1 MEKEVINNEIIEK
14 SLKHLR
20 REDHKNNKTT
30 TVPHQILDNAIITPS
45 IITKNFINNILLEN
59 AAIFPQDLPIQTT
72 IGKKRIGLMW
82 PRGIANLHPASPLLH
97 QYSIDGCPVDCGT
110 NWTQQQIEAAIQ
122 RGPHISAKLPAAR
135 QALIS
140 EAHEKV
146 KGGYATIITYASIKH
161 ALPPKLKIS
170 PVAMIPHKSRLYRC
184 ILDLSFNINYN
195 NVSTINVNSTT
206 TKMAPQKSMATLGT
220 VLGRLINILALN
232 YNPLVPFVFSKADI
246 KDGFWRMVVAA
257 ANAWNFCYTL
267 PPADKT
273 CPIDDIEIVVPHSL
287 QMGWTD
293 SPPYFCSSTETARDI
308 IQWLVDAPTTLPPHP
323 LEHHVC
329 NEAPIQQHQ
338 NTTIS
343 IVEVYVDD
351 FITATNNLNKSNLQH
366 LARAML
372 HGIHSIF
379 PPPSITK
386 HTGEDP
392 ISIKK
397 LSGGEGVFAFQKE
410 ILGWVFDGKNYTLF
424 LTPTKTNKIIN
435 TIKATLKTP
444 SITLHKLQKLVGKL
458 MHASIGIP
466 MGKSLLS
473 PAFAAMR
480 SSPPTITMDGYLAQ
494 CLYDWITLLQSIS
507 SRPTS
512 VLELVQKPSTYI
524 GYVDACGF
532 GAGGVWFSGT
542 SPLKPTV
549 WRILFPKFVIANLVS
564 SKNPTGFITNSD
576 LEMAGL
582 LCQWLVLECIA
593 PASLQHAT
601 AGMFSDNTPTVTWA
615 NKLST
620 STSTLASYLLR
631 ALAIRLHVH
640 KANALTAHE
649 AGKTNTMAD
658 VTSRSS
664 RLKSYTTTKNSFLS
678 LFSSQF
684 PLPQGQCWTEF
695 RLPSKWH
702 SRVMSCL
709 LGKPLPMAQ
718 WTTLPNED
726 KNIGKTGANTAVCGD
741 THPSLP
747 TTHHSNAALSPQ
759 HSLLGS
765 GRATLAKERQSK
777 LAASQKP
784 LAPSQRPASWL
795 DNQALSTKHT
805 RLTSSQWH
813 GWWKECAELTPLQYH
828 N

>member
-1 MEKEVINNEIIEK
+1 MIKK
-14 SLKHLR
+14 SIKHLKR
-20 REDHKNNKTT
+20 QELQNCNINK
-30 TVPHQILDNAIITPS
+30 VPHQALDNAILTPS
-45 IITKNFINNILLEN
+45 IITKTFINNILRDN
-59 AAIFPQDLPIQTT
+59 NNIFPQDLPIQHT

-82 PRGIANLHPASPLLH
+82 PRGIANLHPASKLLH

-122 RGPHISAKLPAAR
+122 RGPHISAKIPAAR
-135 QALIS
+135 KALLS

-146 KGGYATIITYASIKH
+146 QGGYAKIVTYASIKH
-161 ALPPKLKIS
+161 ALPPQLKIS

-184 ILDLSFNINYN
+184 ILDLSFNIHYN
-195 NVSTINVNSTT
+195 NISTTNVNSTT
-206 TKMAPQKSMATLGT
+206 TKLAPQKSMATLGT
-220 VLGRLINILALN
+220 VLGRIINHLANN
-232 YNPLVPFVFSKADI
+232 YNPNIPFVFCKADI
-246 KDGFWRMVVAA
+246 KDGFWRMVVTAT
-257 ANAWNFCYTL
+257 NAWNFCYTL
-267 PPADKT
+267 PPTEAT
-273 CPIDDIEIVVPHSL
+273 CPLDDIQIVVPHSL
-287 QMGWTD
+287 QMGWTE

-308 IQWLVDAPTTLPPHP
+308 IQWLVEAPSQLPPHP

-329 NEAPIQQHQ
+329 NTAPSQQDQHPA
-338 NTTIS
+338 TS
-343 IVEVYVDD
+343 LVEVYVDD
-351 FITATNNLNKSNLQH
+351 FIIATNDLNKINLQH

-379 PPPSITK
+379 PPPSVSQ

-397 LSGGEGVFAFQKE
+397 LSGGEGVFSFQKE
-410 ILGWVFDGKNYTLF
+410 ILGWIFDGTAFTLF
-424 LTPTKTNKIIN
+424 LPPTKTNKIIT
-435 TIKATLKTP
+435 TIKATLKQPT
-444 SITLHKLQKLVGKL
+444 ITLHKLQKLVGKL

-480 SSPPTITMDGYLAQ
+480 NSPPTITVNGYLAQ
-494 CLYDWITLLQSIS
+494 CLCDWVTLLQSIS

-512 VLELVQKPSTYI
+512 VLELVQQPSTYI

-593 PASLQHAT
+593 PSSLQHTT
-601 AGMFSDNTPTVTWA
+601 AGMFSDNTPTVAWA

-620 STSTLASYLLR
+620 STSTIASYLLR

-664 RLKSYTTTKNSFLS
+664 RLKVYTTSKCSFLS

-695 RLPSKWH
+695 HLPSKWH

-709 LGKPLPMAQ
+709 HGKPLPMAQ

-726 KNIGKTGANTAVCGD
+726 KNIGKTGANTAVCGA
-741 THPSLP
+741 TLPSSPTILP
-747 TTHHSNAALSPQ
+747 LNAASSRQP
-759 HSLLGS
+759 SLLGS
-765 GRATLAKERQSK
+765 GRATSATERQSK

-805 RLTSSQWH
+805 KLTSSQWH
-813 GWWKECAELTPLQYH
+813 GWWKECEELTPLQYL